1 MGKKKQLRYNTDNQ
15 KLGGKVGKLLFLEN
29 YEFKTPAYIGAFGKP
44 YACSKKIWKDPEFSS
59 LAKL

>member
-1 MGKKKQLRYNTDNQ
+1 MGKKTQLRYNTENQ

-44 YACSKKIWKDPEFSS
+44 YARSKKS
-59 LAKL
+59 